1 MQHLLLALAIVLLTI
16 VAGISHRDA
25 EPPKRSIVIQKEKQ
39 EEKKSASSFPVDRIF
54 VFSSR
59 LDMIVN

>member
-16 VAGISHRDA
+16 VAGDRSRDA
-25 EPPKRSIVIQKEKQ
+25 ETRKRSIVIQKENQ
-39 EEKKSASSFPVDRIF
+39 EENKTVPSFPVDRIF

-59 LDMIVN
+59 FDMIVN